1 MRRIK
6 AHRLTSSVYGGL
18 ESVLRN
24 LVDPVVEMLGDE
36 PSTRRPAQE
45 LANKWFKR
53 IPAAI
58 AEVNERMGPAN
69 VTMEDVRARG
79 LSNVIGNLDSI
90 DRMIATAEA
99 RHNNI
104 LREIERHRTTFAA
117 ALRKTVNL
125 EESEYKTLDAP
136 RNSRSAA

>member
-1 MRRIK
+1 
-6 AHRLTSSVYGGL
+6 
-18 ESVLRN
+18 
-24 LVDPVVEMLGDE
+24 MLGDE

-104 LREIERHRTTFAA
+104 LHNILREIERHRTTFAA

>member
-1 MRRIK
+1 MQPADAIEDIFVRDFTTLHWDILRMRRIK

-69 VTMEDVRARG
+69 VTMEDVRARAYPM
-79 LSNVIGNLDSI
+79 L
-90 DRMIATAEA
+90 
-99 RHNNI
+99 
-104 LREIERHRTTFAA
+104 
-117 ALRKTVNL
+117 
-125 EESEYKTLDAP
+125 
-136 RNSRSAA
+136 